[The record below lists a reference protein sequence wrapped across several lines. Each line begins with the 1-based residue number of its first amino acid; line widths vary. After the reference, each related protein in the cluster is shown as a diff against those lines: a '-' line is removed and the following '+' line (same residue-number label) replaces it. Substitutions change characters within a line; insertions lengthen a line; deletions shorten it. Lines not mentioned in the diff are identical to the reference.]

1 MNGENLLYYYISFFM
16 IYAFLG
22 WCVEVIYATIVTR
35 KFLNRGFLN
44 GPICPIY
51 GFGVITILLLL
62 GPFKDNLVKLF
73 IYSTL
78 IVSSLEYT
86 VGFALE
92 KIFNNK
98 WWDYSEKKFNLNGY
112 IALRFSL
119 LWGLAC
125 VLVIRYI
132 HPVIEMLVIKIP
144 KIVGYPILAI
154 LIIFLLIDI
163 LITVMSINGLN
174 KRLSQLEEI
183 TFKIKSISNEL
194 GENIYETTS
203 NILDKND
210 KFKEK
215 LDKKREVLD
224 ELLEKQKNLIKE
236 KKITH
241 SRIIKAFP
249 TMESKRFSEALRKLQ
264 ESKNEQKNL

>member
-1 MNGENLLYYYISFFM
+1 MNSENWFYYYISFFM

-22 WCVEVIYATIVTR
+22 WCVEVVYATIVTR

-44 GPICPIY
+44 GTICPIY
-51 GFGVITILLLL
+51 GFAVITILSLL
-62 GPFKDNLVKLF
+62 GPFKDNIVKLF

-78 IVSSLEYT
+78 IVSALEYV
-86 VGFALE
+86 VGFVLE
-92 KIFNNK
+92 KIFNHK
-98 WWDYSEKKFNLNGY
+98 WWDYSDKQFNLNGY

-119 LWGLAC
+119 MWGLAC

-132 HPVIEMLVIKIP
+132 HPIVEMLVLKIP
-144 KIVGYPILAI
+144 KVVGYPVLSI
-154 LIIFLLIDI
+154 LIIALLIDI
-163 LITVMSINGLN
+163 FITVMSINGLN

-194 GENIYETTS
+194 GGNIYETTN
-203 NILDKND
+203 NILDRND
-210 KFKEK
+210 KLKEK
-215 LDKKREVLD
+215 IDKKREDLD
-224 ELLEKQKNLIKE
+224 ELLYRQKKLIKE

-249 TMESKRFSEALRKLQ
+249 TMKSEKFSEALRKLQ
-264 ESKNEQKNL
+264 ESKNKQKNL